1 MSPRRCVYTGAVQS
15 LVRGEIHPTALISKD
30 AHIGAGV
37 TIGAFTIVNPN
48 VVIGDRSVIG
58 PHCLLGE
65 VHSSFYSSTEYD
77 SAQLGIGGE
86 LRIGGDSLIRS
97 HSVLYAGST
106 IGHHFSTGH
115 RVTVRES
122 VTIGSNTRLG
132 TRSELLG
139 NATIGDYVSIHSNVF
154 IASRARI
161 EDFAWLFPG
170 VVLTDDPHPPSE
182 RLAGVTICEFAA
194 VAAAAVL
201 LPGVTIGRHALV
213 GAASLV
219 RSDVAD
225 EAVVVGNPARQVG
238 TVREIRDR
246 TTGEP
251 VYPWPE
257 HFSRGMPWA
266 GTTFAAWCA
275 RQP

>member
-1 MSPRRCVYTGAVQS
+1 MRRRVYTGAVQS

-30 AHIGAGV
+30 AHIGEGV

-58 PHCLLGE
+58 PQCLLGE

-77 SAQLGIGGE
+77 SEA
-86 LRIGGDSLIRS
+86 LRIGEDSLIRS

-246 TTGEP
+246 ATGEP

-266 GTTFAAWCA
+266 GSTFAAWCA